1 MRAGANAMKLYMTD
15 NSDLMEVSSIYPDNG
30 NLIVVGTI
38 MGAMPVKAVV
48 KPAELRRALG
58 LMSFKTKMAAF
69 FMLFRSSR

>member
-1 MRAGANAMKLYMTD
+1 MPKGAIMKLYMTD
-15 NSDLMEVSSIYPDNG
+15 NSDLMEVSSIYPENG

-69 FMLFRSSR
+69 FMLFKASR

>member
-1 MRAGANAMKLYMTD
+1 MKLYMTD
-15 NSDLMEVSSIYPDNG
+15 NSDLMEVSSIYPDKG